1 MAEDR
6 KLTDPSR
13 SRGWNVALNVGA
25 VLGVIC
31 VLATVVSLIF
41 GIKPLI
47 FRSGSMSPEIPT
59 GALALSKETP
69 AVDLQAGDVVSVNN
83 EQGTR
88 ITHRI
93 HEIDSQE
100 GDSAVLI
107 LKGDANTEPDPS
119 PYAVTDVDRVIVSVP
134 GLGYLV
140 AWLSSPVAIF
150 LGGVLAGGLLILAF
164 GPSGRRKS
172 VADESDSVCSPD
184 PGNSSTPL
192 QQAVARTA
200 GDSTSD

>member
-1 MAEDR
+1 MVEDR
-6 KLTDPSR
+6 KRTDTSR

-25 VLGVIC
+25 VLGVVC

-59 GALALSKETP
+59 GALALSRETP
-69 AVDLQAGDVVSVNN
+69 AADLRAGDVVSVNN

-93 HEIDSQE
+93 DEILSQE

-107 LKGDANTEPDPS
+107 LKGDANAEPDPS
-119 PYAVTDVDRVIVSVP
+119 PYAVTDVDRLFFSVQ
-134 GLGYLV
+134 GLGYV
-140 AWLSSPVAIF
+140 VSWLSSSVAVF
-150 LGGVLAGGLLILAF
+150 LGGVLAGGLLMLAF
-164 GPSGRRKS
+164 GPAAQVRRNVDAQDPDS
-172 VADESDSVCSPD
+172 VSDSV
-184 PGNSSTPL
+184 L
-192 QQAVARTA
+192 
-200 GDSTSD
+200 

>member
-13 SRGWNVALNVGA
+13 YRGGNVALNVGA

-31 VLATVVSLIF
+31 VLATAVSLIF

-59 GALALSKETP
+59 GALALSKEAA

-93 HEIDSQE
+93 HEIVSQE
-100 GDSAVLI
+100 GDSTVLI
-107 LKGDANTEPDPS
+107 LKGDANAEPDPS
-119 PYAVTDVDRVIVSVP
+119 PYAVTDVDRVFFSVP

-150 LGGVLAGGLLILAF
+150 LGGVLAGGLLMLAF
-164 GPSGRRKS
+164 GPSGRRES
-172 VADESDSVCSPD
+172 VADESDSACSPE
-184 PGNSSTPL
+184 PGASESSS
-192 QQAVARTA
+192 QHAVARA
-200 GDSTSD
+200 DVDSISD